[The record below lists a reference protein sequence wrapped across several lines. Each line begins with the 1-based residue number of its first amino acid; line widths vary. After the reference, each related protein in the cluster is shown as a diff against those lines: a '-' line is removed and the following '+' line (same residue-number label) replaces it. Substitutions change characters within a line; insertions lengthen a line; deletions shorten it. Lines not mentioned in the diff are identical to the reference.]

1 MALGLILAG
10 APALADCKLN
20 QIAELPVTMSGLRP
34 MVTVGINGR
43 DARFI
48 ADSGAFYSLISPG
61 SAAEYGLKLTH
72 APYGM
77 VLEGA
82 GGEAEAWVTT
92 VKTFT
97 LAGVPLPDIEFLV
110 AGSEL
115 SGAGM
120 LGQNVLGLADV
131 EYDLAGGAIRLMRP
145 KGCEHKILTY
155 WAGDKAISVME
166 IADLGVIDRHT
177 SGTAYV
183 NGAKIR
189 VMFDTGAGTSM
200 LTVAAAARAGVK
212 TSDPTTLYDGVSRGL
227 GRRTVPT
234 WIAPF
239 ASFKVGDEEIRN
251 TRLRI
256 GDFGLDGIDMVLG
269 ADFFLSHRVYVA
281 NSQRRLFF
289 TYNGGPVFNLDSH
302 TATQDVRDQS
312 PKASPTPAAGAA
324 EPTDA
329 EGFSRRGAAFDA
341 RQDYVHALADFD
353 RACQMAPTQHRYF
366 YQRAMTRLHNSQP
379 LLAMADFDQALKLK
393 PDDVESL
400 LMRAELR
407 LAGGGKADVIA
418 DLDAA
423 AQVAAKESD
432 LRLRFARL
440 YEQVDA
446 FELSVKQYDLWIA
459 AHPEDSRMA
468 QAWNGR
474 CWSRALSGK
483 DLDKALGDCNAA
495 LRRTPKVAGILD
507 SRGLVHLRQGD
518 LDKAIADY
526 DAALAL
532 DPKTAWSLFGRGL
545 AKQRKG
551 LKADGDADIAAA
563 IALRP
568 KLPELAKQY
577 GVAP

>member
-200 LTVAAAARAGVK
+200 LTVAAAARASVK

-289 TYNGGPVFNLDSH
+289 TYNG
-302 TATQDVRDQS
+302 VRCSTIRTRRLRTCAIRARRPLRRPQPGLRS
-312 PKASPTPAAGAA
+312 PPTPKASA
-324 EPTDA
+324 
-329 EGFSRRGAAFDA
+329 
-341 RQDYVHALADFD
+341 
-353 RACQMAPTQHRYF
+353 
-366 YQRAMTRLHNSQP
+366 
-379 LLAMADFDQALKLK
+379 
-393 PDDVESL
+393 
-400 LMRAELR
+400 
-407 LAGGGKADVIA
+407 
-418 DLDAA
+418 DAA
-423 AQVAAKESD
+423 RPSTPGRTMSMPSPTSTAP
-432 LRLRFARL
+432 AR
-440 YEQVDA
+440 
-446 FELSVKQYDLWIA
+446 W
-459 AHPEDSRMA
+459 
-468 QAWNGR
+468 
-474 CWSRALSGK
+474 
-483 DLDKALGDCNAA
+483 
-495 LRRTPKVAGILD
+495 RRPSIGT
-507 SRGLVHLRQGD
+507 S
-518 LDKAIADY
+518 
-526 DAALAL
+526 
-532 DPKTAWSLFGRGL
+532 TS
-545 AKQRKG
+545 
-551 LKADGDADIAAA
+551 
-563 IALRP
+563 
-568 KLPELAKQY
+568 
-577 GVAP
+577 AP

>member
-1 MALGLILAG
+1 
-10 APALADCKLN
+10 
-20 QIAELPVTMSGLRP
+20 
-34 MVTVGINGR
+34 
-43 DARFI
+43 
-48 ADSGAFYSLISPG
+48 
-61 SAAEYGLKLTH
+61 
-72 APYGM
+72 
-77 VLEGA
+77 
-82 GGEAEAWVTT
+82 
-92 VKTFT
+92 
-97 LAGVPLPDIEFLV
+97 
-110 AGSEL
+110 
-115 SGAGM
+115 
-120 LGQNVLGLADV
+120 
-131 EYDLAGGAIRLMRP
+131 
-145 KGCEHKILTY
+145 
-155 WAGDKAISVME
+155 
-166 IADLGVIDRHT
+166 
-177 SGTAYV
+177 
-183 NGAKIR
+183 
-189 VMFDTGAGTSM
+189 
-200 LTVAAAARAGVK
+200 
-212 TSDPTTLYDGVSRGL
+212 
-227 GRRTVPT
+227 
-234 WIAPF
+234 
-239 ASFKVGDEEIRN
+239 
-251 TRLRI
+251 
-256 GDFGLDGIDMVLG
+256 
-269 ADFFLSHRVYVA
+269 
-281 NSQRRLFF
+281 
-289 TYNGGPVFNLDSH
+289 
-302 TATQDVRDQS
+302 
-312 PKASPTPAAGAA
+312 
-324 EPTDA
+324 
-329 EGFSRRGAAFDA
+329 
-341 RQDYVHALADFD
+341 
-353 RACQMAPTQHRYF
+353 MAPTQHRYF

>member
-1 MALGLILAG
+1 MALDLTLAG
-10 APALADCKLN
+10 APALAACKLSK
-20 QIAELPVTMSGLRP
+20 IVELPVTMSDLSP

-72 APYGM
+72 APYGLT
-77 VLEGA
+77 VEGV
-82 GGEAEAWVTT
+82 GGDAEAWITT

-97 LAGVPLPDIEFLV
+97 LAGVPIPNIEFLV
-110 AGSEL
+110 AGSETGGVGL
-115 SGAGM
+115 

-145 KGCEHKILTY
+145 KGCEHKVLTY
-155 WAGDKAISVME
+155 WAGDKAISVMD
-166 IADLGVIDRHT
+166 ISDLGAVDRHT
-177 SGTAYV
+177 TGTAYV

-200 LTVAAAARAGVK
+200 LTLAAAARAGVK
-212 TSDPTTLYDGVSRGL
+212 PTDPGVAYDGVSSGL
-227 GRRTVPT
+227 GRHTVPT

-239 ASFKVGDEEIRN
+239 SSFKVGDEEIRN

-256 GDFGLDGIDMVLG
+256 GEVGLDGVDMLLG

-289 TYNGGPVFNLDSH
+289 TYNGGPVFNLDSR
-302 TATQDVRDQS
+302 TKMQDARDKTSKTS
-312 PKASPTPAAGAA
+312 PALAGGDAD
-324 EPTDA
+324 PTDA

-353 RACQMAPTQHRYF
+353 RACQMAPTQYRYF
-366 YQRAMTRLHNSQP
+366 YQRGMTRLHNSQP

-393 PDDVESL
+393 SDDVESL
-400 LMRAELR
+400 LMRAELS
-407 LAGGGKADVIA
+407 LAGGGKSDVVA

-432 LRLRFARL
+432 LRLRIARL
-440 YEQVDA
+440 YGEVGA
-446 FELSVKQYDLWIA
+446 FDPAVKQYDLWIS
-459 AHPEDSRMA
+459 AHSEDSRMV
-468 QAWNGR
+468 QALNGR
-474 CWSRALSGK
+474 CWSRALWGK
-483 DLDKALGDCNAA
+483 DLDRALGDCNAA
-495 LRRTPKVAGILD
+495 VRRAPKVAGILD

-532 DPKTAWSLFGRGL
+532 EPKTAWSLYGRGL
-545 AKQRKG
+545 ARQRSG

-568 KLPELAKQY
+568 KLAEEAKQY
-577 GVAP
+577 GIAP